1 MKYVLYSRG
10 AKHNVGVLKG
20 NSVYPVPNIPD
31 LLTLLRESSSSAL
44 AESALRDKAK
54 ILPLDKVRLLAPI
67 QRPPKI
73 ICLGLNFADH
83 AEETRQPLPKAP
95 ILFSKPPT
103 AVIGPGDAIVLPKNS
118 QVDYEVELAVIIG
131 KGGRH
136 IPENRALDHVG
147 GYTVFNDISARN
159 YQFRD
164 RQWFRGKAFDTFA
177 PMGPCLV
184 LADQIP
190 DPHNLR
196 LQLRLNNITL
206 QDSTTANMIF
216 TIPEIISDISTV
228 LTLETGDVIA
238 TGTPSGV
245 GFVRKPQPIFL
256 KPKDIVEAEIEG
268 IGILRNP
275 VSG

>member
-1 MKYVLYSRG
+1 LKLVTYL
-10 AKHNVGVLKG
+10 KHNKSNIGVIENNHVFPIPNTPDLITFLRELSPVELVESALKG
-20 NSVYPVPNIPD
+20 NTTGVP
-31 LLTLLRESSSSAL
+31 L
-44 AESALRDKAK
+44 A
-54 ILPLDKVRLLAPI
+54 KVRLLAPI
-67 QRPPKI
+67 PRPPKI
-73 ICLGLNFADH
+73 ICLGLNYADH
-83 AEETRQPLPKAP
+83 AEETGRPLPVAP
-95 ILFSKPPT
+95 ILFSKAPT
-103 AVIGPGDAIVLPKNS
+103 AVIGPGDAIVLPENS

-136 IPENRALDHVG
+136 IPENQALDHVG
-147 GYTVFNDISARN
+147 GYTIFNDVSARN
-159 YQFRD
+159 YQYRD
-164 RQWFRGKAFDTFA
+164 RQWFRGKSFDTFA

-190 DPHNLR
+190 EPQNLR
-196 LQLRLNNITL
+196 LQLRLNNSTL

-216 TIPEIISDISTV
+216 KIPQILSDISSV

>member
-1 MKYVLYSRG
+1 MKNYVG
-10 AKHNVGVLKG
+10 IVEDNQVF
-20 NSVYPVPNIPD
+20 PIPD
-31 LLTLLRESSSSAL
+31 IPDILTFLREPSPRDLVEAAL
-44 AESALRDKAK
+44 KDEAGWIKLSE
-54 ILPLDKVRLLAPI
+54 VRLLAPI
-67 QRPPKI
+67 PRPPKI
-73 ICLGLNFADH
+73 ICLGLNYADH
-83 AEETRQPLPKAP
+83 AEETGRPLPVAP

-103 AVIGPGDAIVLPKNS
+103 AVIGPGDTIILPKNS
-118 QVDYEVELAVIIG
+118 QVDFEVELAVIIG

-136 IPENRALDHVG
+136 IPENQALGHVG

-159 YQFRD
+159 YQYRD

-184 LADQIP
+184 LTDQIP
-190 DPHNLR
+190 DPQNLK
-196 LQLRLNNITL
+196 LQLRLNNTTL

-216 TIPEIISDISTV
+216 KIPQIISDISTV

-256 KPKDIVEAEIEG
+256 KPKDIVEAEIEE
-268 IGILRNP
+268 IGVLRNP
-275 VSG
+275 VSD